1 MMRFQNQKV
10 IVPLLAEVGMVVAC
24 DFKEGNQP
32 PAKDN
37 LAFIEQ
43 CQSALPDD
51 CFVRNL
57 RIDAAGYQV
66 KIIQYCVKKI
76 ATTMPL
82 EPK

>member
-1 MMRFQNQKV
+1 
-10 IVPLLAEVGMVVAC
+10 LLAEVGMVVAC